1 MVSIL
6 QARINEKIRVPEVR
20 VIDAE
25 GKMLGVMTTADAMAL
40 AREQGLD
47 LIEVASNAKPPV
59 AKILSY
65 DKFRYQQEKA
75 MQQQRKR
82 QKQIEVKG
90 VRISV
95 RIGPHDLQFKADQA
109 VKFLQ
114 KGNKVKV
121 EMFLRG
127 RERANL
133 QYAFEMLKKF
143 IETIPSPH
151 VIEQEPKRLGGL
163 ITIVIAP
170 KT

>member
-1 MVSIL
+1 
-6 QARINEKIRVPEVR
+6 
-20 VIDAE
+20 
-25 GKMLGVMTTADAMAL
+25 MLGVMTTADAMAL

-127 RERANL
+127 RERSP
-133 QYAFEMLKKF
+133 KKL
-143 IETIPSPH
+143 
-151 VIEQEPKRLGGL
+151 LGSSR
-163 ITIVIAP
+163 
-170 KT
+170 